1 MPSLDDLPTLAS
13 VTPTG
18 DDLFPIYDLTADGS
32 SKVRKVSLNQ
42 INGLSAADLTVTSV
56 ATATASI
63 TAATRML
70 RVTGTTGNT
79 GIVTVSI
86 PVPSGAIRDIIVQY
100 FSAGTGGTGTVTL
113 NITGGG
119 SNIFTSGSATAVS
132 SITSIASGTTLRLL
146 SDGTNWYRTH

>member
-1 MPSLDDLPTLAS
+1 MPTLDDLPTLATL
-13 VTPTG
+13 TPTG
-18 DDLFPIYDLTADGS
+18 DDLLPIYDLTADGS

-63 TAATRML
+63 TASTRML
-70 RVTGTTGNT
+70 RVTGTAGNT
-79 GIVTVSI
+79 GIITVSI

-100 FSAGTGGTGTVTL
+100 FSAGTGGSVTV

-119 SNIFTSGSATAVS
+119 SNIFTSAALAAAA
-132 SITSIASGTTLRLL
+132 SITGIATGTTLRLL